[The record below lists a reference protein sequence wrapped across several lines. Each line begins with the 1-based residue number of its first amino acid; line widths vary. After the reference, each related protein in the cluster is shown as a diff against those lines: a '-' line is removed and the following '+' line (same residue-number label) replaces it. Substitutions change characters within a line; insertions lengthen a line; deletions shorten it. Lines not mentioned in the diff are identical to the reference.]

1 MLGENDF
8 RRSFLMRIA
17 MHKGI
22 LSIAFLMMA
31 LPLCS
36 AAQTLTGTLEK
47 IKISGAITLGYREA
61 SIPFSYLD
69 NNAKPVGF
77 AQDICLHIVDEVKK
91 YTNRPNINVNFQA
104 VTSNNRML
112 LMKNGTI
119 DIECGST
126 TNNVERQSQVAFGIN
141 YFYTG
146 TRFLVKKGTTFKSIN
161 DLMGKDVVA
170 TAGTS
175 NVKVLRTLSEKN
187 NLKINLLTAKDHGEA
202 FVMVETGR
210 AFAFGMDDVLLFG
223 LRANAKNP
231 SDWDVVGD
239 ALQVEPY
246 SVMMR
251 RDDPEFKKLVDQT
264 ITRLIK
270 TGEFEK
276 LYIKWFQSPIPP
288 KGVNL
293 SIPMSKELRNNL
305 ITLSDRPV

>member
-1 MLGENDF
+1 MAIQT
-8 RRSFLMRIA
+8 RKS
-17 MHKGI
+17 I
-22 LSIAFLMMA
+22 LSLGFLMMA
-31 LPLCS
+31 LPLC
-36 AAQTLTGTLEK
+36 APAQTLTGTLEK
-47 IKISGAITLGYREA
+47 IKLSGAITLGYREA

-77 AQDICLHIVDEVKK
+77 AQDICLHVVDEVKK
-91 YTNRPNINVNFQA
+91 ATNRPNLGVNFQA
-104 VTSNNRML
+104 VTSNNRLL

-119 DIECGST
+119 DLECGST
-126 TNNVERQSQVAFGIN
+126 TNNAERQTQVAFGIN

-146 TRFLVKKGTTFKSIN
+146 TRFLVKKGAAFKSVN
-161 DLMGKDVVA
+161 DLSGKDIVA

-187 NLKINLLTAKDHGEA
+187 NLKLNLLTAKDHGEA

-210 AFAFGMDDVLLFG
+210 AFAFGMDDILLFG

-231 SDWDVVGD
+231 SDWEVVGD

-246 SVMMR
+246 SVMLR
-251 RDDPEFKKLVDQT
+251 REDPEFKKLVDRA
-264 ITRLIK
+264 IAGLIK
-270 TGEFEK
+270 NGEFEK

-288 KGVNL
+288 RGVNL

-305 ITLSDRPV
+305 IALSDRPL